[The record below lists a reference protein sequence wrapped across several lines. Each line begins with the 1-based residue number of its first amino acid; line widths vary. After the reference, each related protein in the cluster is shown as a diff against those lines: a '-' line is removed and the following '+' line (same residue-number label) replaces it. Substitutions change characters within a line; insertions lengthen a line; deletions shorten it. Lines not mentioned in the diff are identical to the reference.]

1 MTKASNIA
9 SIEKG
14 TGKQWGEWLKWLD
27 KMGAKT
33 LSHLEVSKL
42 IESEL
47 QGVIDSP
54 SWWAQSVT
62 VAYEQAIGRRV
73 PGQLANGLFE
83 LAVSKAASKPR
94 DVLFAQAVEW
104 FESHR
109 MLDGKKYAN
118 PRQTTTLKRSNW
130 RCDFADGSKFAVTVE
145 GNDEKSKLVLS
156 HTAVPTQHEADQWKA
171 YWASIAEKL
180 KTI

>member
-14 TGKQWGEWLKWLD
+14 TGRQWNEWVEFLTTS
-27 KMGAKT
+27 GAKT
-33 LSHLEVSKL
+33 LSHLEISKL

-47 QGVIDSP
+47 QGVVDSP
-54 SWWAQSVT
+54 AWWAQSVT
-62 VAYEQAIGRRV
+62 VAYEQAIGRRI

-83 LAVSKAASKPR
+83 LAVSKAVAKRR

-104 FESHR
+104 FENQKT
-109 MLDGKKYAN
+109 LDGREYSN
-118 PRQTTTLKRSNW
+118 PRQTITPKRSNW

-145 GNDEKSKLVLS
+145 DNGEKSKLVLS
-156 HTAVPTQHEADQWKA
+156 HTAVPTQNEAEQWKA
-171 YWASIAEKL
+171 YWASIAEEL
-180 KTI
+180 KS